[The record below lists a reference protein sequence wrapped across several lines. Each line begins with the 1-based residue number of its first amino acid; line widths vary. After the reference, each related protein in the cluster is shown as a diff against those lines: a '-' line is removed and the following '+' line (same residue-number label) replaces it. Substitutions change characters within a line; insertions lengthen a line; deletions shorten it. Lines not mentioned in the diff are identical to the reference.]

1 MKIVGFNFNKMSVDK
16 NSGEFKGAKIN
27 NSVDIISINSVKS
40 SMISQKEELIAVNFK
55 YNVEFGDKIANIHLE
70 GSVLLALESKEAK
83 KITDG
88 WKNKN
93 LENEFKIPILNL
105 IIRKSDIKALEL
117 GDDFNLPPHIQL
129 RSLKAE

>member
-16 NSGEFKGAKIN
+16 GSGELKGVKIK
-27 NSVDIISINSVKS
+27 NSVDITSINSVS
-40 SMISQKEELIAVNFK
+40 SEMIGQKQELISVNFK
-55 YNVEFGDKIANIHLE
+55 YDVEFGDKIANIHLE
-70 GSVLLALESKEAK
+70 GSLLLVLESKEAK
-83 KITDG
+83 KVTDG

-93 LENEFKIPILNL
+93 LEDNFKITVLNL

-129 RSLKAE
+129 RSLKID